1 MNKRNKTW
9 LLPLRKSQ
17 SDGGKRYLTIISIM
31 VNRVIERSVEE
42 GCLIPSAGQKEKT
55 VMQFPGEVDA

>member
-17 SDGGKRYLTIISIM
+17 SDGGKRYLTIISTM
-31 VNRVIERSVEE
+31 VNGVVEMNIEE
-42 GCLIPSAGQKEKT
+42 GCLIPSAGQLEKT
-55 VMQFPGEVDA
+55 VMQFPGGVDA